1 MIEFLQ
7 ENFIWTCP
15 ILLFLCWIP
24 FILRCIYED
33 HKAVKKQGYQPVGL
47 YDKQGK
53 LIQPDNPPSGGTSM
67 QGE

>member
-24 FILRCIYED
+24 FILRCVYED
-33 HKAVKKQGYQPVGL
+33 HKAVKRQGYQPIG
-47 YDKQGK
+47 YDKDDK
-53 LIQPDNPPSGGTSM
+53 KVIPKTPTGGTSM